1 MNENLNFNCKK
12 ISNFILLQWTI
23 AKATIVSLDYMKVFF
38 YSWKKLDFF
47 LSSYAWFTTL
57 DVDQELCFILASF
70 NNITCLPIFPT
81 CIIKSQKLLLYCYWN
96 LCELWELSFMQWI
109 FRKNNIISVHTCK
122 PDKRIYNLQLRCFW
136 YPSHW

>member
-1 MNENLNFNCKK
+1 MQKKFKFYFIAMNHCKGDHC
-12 ISNFILLQWTI
+12 ISRLHEGVLLLLK
-23 AKATIVSLDYMKVFF
+23 KAR
-38 YSWKKLDFF
+38 FF
-47 LSSYAWFTTL
+47 LSRYAWFTTL

-70 NNITCLPIFPT
+70 NNITRLSFFPT
-81 CIIKSQKLLLYCYWN
+81 CITGVYSPKNYFYCYWN